1 MVAKLD
7 RNRNCLVYLMVDT
20 SRNRRV
26 LKRKYLHRRYSYTSA
41 TVGTAVIGEVEDA
54 TSIFR
59 GNHAAHCCY
68 GNIENSTQ
76 TAKSEMGNDFDPIIA
91 FGILKKVLK
100 LCNSV

>member
-1 MVAKLD
+1 
-7 RNRNCLVYLMVDT
+7 MVDS

-41 TVGTAVIGEVEDA
+41 TIGTAAICEVEDA
-54 TSIFR
+54 IFILR

-76 TAKSEMGNDFDPIIA
+76 TTKSEMDNDF
-91 FGILKKVLK
+91 
-100 LCNSV
+100 SVC